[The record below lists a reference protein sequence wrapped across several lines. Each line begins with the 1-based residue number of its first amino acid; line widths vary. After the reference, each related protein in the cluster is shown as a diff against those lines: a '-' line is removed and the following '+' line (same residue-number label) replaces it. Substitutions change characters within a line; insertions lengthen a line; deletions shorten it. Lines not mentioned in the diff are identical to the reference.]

1 LFCLGEKVI
10 AMRTSLK
17 KSVLLALAGFTVL
30 GIARPAFADWID
42 SGDEPRTFEGWRFAY
57 ENNFRFTY
65 PSITIYGDRN
75 DTNPYTRVPLF
86 VKNNANVEFH
96 ATENN
101 ILVGDPTNQIYCWWG
116 GYVDDADGDNKKTS
130 LLLDAKKDIT
140 VMGDGYHHFAISSY
154 NNSTTTLQAGNDIEI
169 HGGYTSVYARDEE
182 HTGNTVLTM
191 TADGSNNVY
200 AIDDPANDYGANCVS
215 ANDGATIQIEA
226 KNGDNNFEV
235 TGTLPKLVAVEADII
250 DENPVKQS
258 LVKVTA
264 DKGSNHVSHPFMGMR
279 ARGWSKVDLTAYQDN
294 TVTTTLPSGTIGV
307 DSMGSGAEIQMTAE
321 HGNNEVTADYAVIG
335 QTGGKVTF
343 DAPEGTTK
351 ITGTTAGILSSTGG
365 SVTVNDVSDISG
377 STVLQAESY
386 QQDDTGANVGD
397 PASVTVNYAGDSK
410 ITGDIILAYNNGTVK
425 IAPAEDGAKETIVSD
440 VMASGQTE
448 TTDDQGNVTHI
459 PTPDEYVGGTVD
471 IQLTNGSSLTGQTA
485 VADNVTEDYG
495 TVRGGTINLDL
506 PTGSNWYMTGSSSV
520 TNLSGNGGTVHFQN
534 GGHSLQI
541 TNQLSGSHTFVLDL
555 SKDGSQSDMIYMRQG
570 TSDEQTLNIRNL
582 QELSDSMEEGDAVR
596 FAVVSESQ
604 NEFRDGK
611 VYTAD
616 GINNK
621 ALKVEYRDVATDP
634 LNTDAYNDAY
644 NGDGTN
650 KPTTAQVK
658 AFYIDPFEDPQYVYL
673 VLPETEEEQ
682 EPVVNDGAKSP
693 GNFEGLLW
701 RYVTDLDTFTKR
713 DGQSLYFTPG
723 ADQGGWIRL
732 GYRNFGVDGVG
743 ELDGNSYELGY
754 TDVTKQTDEAKHRL
768 SLSAA
773 YSDPSGRWEGL
784 DGDIDL
790 EDFTVALYDT
800 HEYYPSAE
808 KRAAMPEW
816 KQDSHAYWDNYLKYH
831 HVRSD
836 YSVRDR
842 QTDTRYAGDFSRDV
856 WNLSTEYGH
865 RLYFDKGWF
874 WVPQAQLQLSYVG
887 GYDYYDS
894 QNLHVDAD
902 HEWSLIGRL
911 GFDLVRK
918 LDPKLDSKLYFKASV
933 LHEFLDGSDVTVG
946 ANGEYYTDDGDY
958 SGTWGVV
965 GLGYSAKIGEQQY
978 MYLDAER
985 YFGNDFSRTYGVRA
999 GVNWKF

>member
-1 LFCLGEKVI
+1 MTAPNTNGYYSTPVPVWVTDGNQVYLEATTGNVTVGKPLSDGGCKWGAYVDSRGTNSVLTKLTIDAKQDVIVMGEGIHHFGISAYNNAETKVI
-10 AMRTSLK
+10 AGGNTEMYGGYS
-17 KSVLLALAGFTVL
+17 
-30 GIARPAFADWID
+30 
-42 SGDEPRTFEGWRFAY
+42 
-57 ENNFRFTY
+57 
-65 PSITIYGDRN
+65 TIY
-75 DTNPYTRVPLF
+75 
-86 VKNNANVEFH
+86 A
-96 ATENN
+96 
-101 ILVGDPTNQIYCWWG
+101 C
-116 GYVDDADGDNKKTS
+116 DADGEN
-130 LLLDAKKDIT
+130 A
-140 VMGDGYHHFAISSY
+140 
-154 NNSTTTLQAGNDIEI
+154 
-169 HGGYTSVYARDEE
+169 
-182 HTGNTVLTM
+182 TGNTLLTV
-191 TADGSNNVY
+191 TSEGSNNIY
-200 AIDDPANDYGANCVS
+200 AADDTSKNYGAGCVS
-215 ANDGATIQIEA
+215 ANNGAEIQIEA
-226 KNGDNNFEV
+226 KNGDNNFIA
-235 TGTLPKLVAVEADII
+235 TGNRYKLCAI
-250 DENPVKQS
+250 DSNVIYQTGYGTPVKQS
-258 LVKVTA
+258 LVEVTA
-264 DKGSNHVSHPFMGMR
+264 DKGSNHVSHPYMGMR
-279 ARGWSKVDLTAYQDN
+279 ARIWGKIDFTAYQDN
-294 TVTTTLPSGTIGV
+294 TVTTTLPNYTMGV
-307 DSMGSGAEIQMTAE
+307 DSRGNGAEIQLTSQ

-335 QTGGKVTF
+335 AYGGTVTF
-343 DAPEGTTK
+343 DAPGGTTK
-351 ITGTTAGILSSTGG
+351 ITGTTAGILSSAGG
-365 SVTVNDVSDISG
+365 TVTVNDASDISG

-386 QQDDTGANVGD
+386 QQDSTGANVGD
-397 PASVTVNYAGDSK
+397 PASITVNYAGDSK
-410 ITGDIILAYNNGTVK
+410 ITGDAMQAYNNGTIT
-425 IAPAEDGAKETIVSD
+425 IAPSEDSAKETIVSD
-440 VMASGQTE
+440 VVAFGTN
-448 TTDDQGNVTHI
+448 DAAV
-459 PTPDEYVGGTVD
+459 EYVGGTVD

-506 PTGSNWYMTGSSSV
+506 PSGSNWYMTGSSSV
-520 TNLSGNGGTVHFQN
+520 TNLSGDGGTVHFQN

-701 RYVTDLDTFTKR
+701 RYVTDIDTFTKR

-865 RLYFDKGWF
+865 RLYLDKGWF
-874 WVPQAQLQLSYVG
+874 WVPQVQLQLSYVG

-894 QNLHVDAD
+894 QDLHVDAD
-902 HEWSLIGRL
+902 HDWSLIGRL
-911 GFDLVRK
+911 GFDLVRE

-985 YFGNDFSRTYGVRA
+985 YFGNDFSRTYGIRA